1 MAKPLLDE
9 SLWAMIE
16 PMLPKKERRFKHP
29 GRKRVPDRACLTGI
43 LFVLLTGIQWE
54 MLPQEMGCGCGM
66 TCWRPFPLNQV
77 QAGLQ
82 TRAWIRRI
90 KAMGRKRHSA
100 EEIVN
105 KLRPA
110 DVELA
115 KGQSVAGV
123 CKLLAIMCGRTTS
136 CRHGRTTGCRCGC
149 WSGWTSSRGSA
160 CRSMWRG
167 GWAATMCWNAWRR

>member
-66 TCWRPFPLNQV
+66 TCWRRLAEWQREGV
-77 QAGLQ
+77 WQKVHEVLLAKL
-82 TRAWIRRI
+82 
-90 KAMGRKRHSA
+90 HSA
-100 EEIVN
+100 EQIDWSRAVVDSSSVRALGGATRGGPTPRTAGN
-105 KLRPA
+105 PA
-110 DVELA
+110 P
-115 KGQSVAGV
+115 S
-123 CKLLAIMCGRTTS
+123 TTS
-136 CRHGRTTGCRCGC
+136 
-149 WSGWTSSRGSA
+149 
-160 CRSMWRG
+160 
-167 GWAATMCWNAWRR
+167 